1 MKAVKKWFRLNVELV
16 SMLWKKIGD
25 KVKLENN
32 KINNQIKQKTIN
44 FRPQ

>member
-1 MKAVKKWFRLNVELV
+1 MKKRFRLNVELV

-32 KINNQIKQKTIN
+32 EIISVSCRFLVSKKYVAL
-44 FRPQ
+44 